1 MPRIKETLRKNAQTK
16 AKALGH
22 DMSKFFPDNHAR
34 CLVCGGALYVDPG
47 ANEPISGVCARLSCT
62 SVLEAGQ
69 GVDDLLKARI
79 ATPGKDL
86 TESEKR
92 AVMADV
98 TALFEEMNKA
108 LDAPIIGMPCDEIV
122 DGAMVSTAPES
133 PAMIIPPRSEAYVPP
148 PPRLNRHQ
156 RRMAQAKARRGLK

>member
-34 CLVCGGALYVDPG
+34 CLVCGGALYVDP
-47 ANEPISGVCARLSCT
+47 AADEQISGVCARLSCT
-62 SVLEAGQ
+62 SVLEAGE
-69 GVDDLLKARI
+69 GVDELLKARI

-98 TALFEEMNKA
+98 TALFEDMNKA
-108 LDAPIIGMPCDEIV
+108 LDAPIIGVPPERIIVKEGLLSFDE
-122 DGAMVSTAPES
+122 APT
-133 PAMIIPPRSEAYVPP
+133 MIIPPRSEAYEPP